1 MLFLNG
7 LPRPYHPLFNV
18 PRFGLATREKFFL
31 LVESSDELF
40 DYDETRRFLEGLEG
54 QQEVFDV
61 PE

>member
-1 MLFLNG
+1 MDCRG
-7 LPRPYHPLFNV
+7 LITRLFNV

-31 LVESSDELF
+31 LIESSDELF
-40 DYDETRRFLEGLEG
+40 DYGETRNFLEGLEG